1 MSGIAFSQSR
11 LGNVHA
17 ISHTFGGIFNI
28 PHGLANA
35 TLLPY
40 VMRYNLK
47 ACPDLFKDIA
57 VAMGQDVSGLDS
69 FEAGYKAIKAVYEMN
84 LSLNIPSATKELGVD
99 LQYLDSMV
107 NDSMRSG
114 NVLVNPRE
122 TNSNDIRNII
132 LKSYNGEISDL

>member
-69 FEAGYKAIKAVYEMN
+69 IEAGYKAIKAVSDMN
-84 LSLNIPSATKELGVD
+84 VSLNIPSATKELGVD
-99 LQYLDSMV
+99 LQYL
-107 NDSMRSG
+107 RQHG
-114 NVLVNPRE
+114 Q
-122 TNSNDIRNII
+122 
-132 LKSYNGEISDL
+132 